1 MLKTVKDYIDV
12 LSKFPPETIVVQ
24 AIYDENGIIVDDT
37 SVGTVAIKTDSDGVT
52 YLRLED

>member
-24 AIYDENGIIVDDT
+24 AIYDENGFIVDDT
-37 SVGTVAIKTDSDGVT
+37 SVGTVAIKTDADGST